1 MLNFS
6 GLFSTQR
13 FEKDDIVADYNGQVV
28 TGVNIDDYVRR
39 PGVLSEY
46 VMEVVGPPR
55 RIIDGSEPNNH
66 IGKLRLGRLI
76 NHVTQKKKNAE
87 ANLKPVEIALDACE
101 GQRIVVFK
109 ARRPI
114 EILEHLRYDY
124 QDKTAQVSFA
134 D

>member
-13 FEKDDIVADYNGQVV
+13 FEKDDIVADYSGKVV
-28 TGVNIDDYVRR
+28 TGVNIDDYVTR

-55 RIIDGSEPNNH
+55 RIIDASESDNH
-66 IGKLRLGRLI
+66 FGKLRLGRLI
-76 NHVTQKKKNAE
+76 NHVTQKKKNKE
-87 ANLKPVEIALDACE
+87 ANLKPVEIECE
-101 GQRIVVFK
+101 GQRVVVFK

-124 QDKTAQVSFA
+124 QDKTAQVAFA
-134 D
+134 E